1 MILSEKVRLEMKRN
15 KIFLVFSIIPTFFIL
30 SIATLFITEKLNPEI
45 FFSFFYGF
53 IFPTVN
59 FVLGAISIHYGF
71 EKSDKLFLIIVFGG
85 LVLRLFLMFI
95 LIVIALKFLFVS
107 LNSFIFTTFI
117 FYFYYLIVEIFILT
131 QKKNLIIKT
140 KQ

>member
-1 MILSEKVRLEMKRN
+1 MKKN
-15 KIFLVFSIIPTFFIL
+15 KIFLLFSIIPTFFL
-30 SIATLFITEKLNPEI
+30 LFIISLFVTENINPDN
-45 FFSFFYGF
+45 FFSFLYGF

-59 FVLGAISIHYGF
+59 FVLGVISIHYGF

-95 LIVIALKFLFVS
+95 LIVIALNFLFVS

>member
-1 MILSEKVRLEMKRN
+1 MILKNVIKMNQKSRLLH
-15 KIFLVFSIIPTFFIL
+15 FLYLLPLLFVITITTFYL
-30 SIATLFITEKLNPEI
+30 SNRLDNQLFY
-45 FFSFFYGF
+45 SMFYGF
-53 IFPTVN
+53 IFPTIN
-59 FVLGAISIHYGF
+59 FLLGILTIHFGF

-85 LVLRLFLMFI
+85 LIVRFFLMLI
-95 LIVIALKFLFVS
+95 LIVIALKLLFVS

-131 QKKNLIIKT
+131 RKKNLIIKT

>member
-1 MILSEKVRLEMKRN
+1 MKKN
-15 KIFLVFSIIPTFFIL
+15 KIYLLFSIIPTVFFL
-30 SIATLFITEKLNPEI
+30 SIIILFITEKINSEF
-45 FFSFFYGF
+45 FFSLFYGF
-53 IFPTVN
+53 LFSIIN
-59 FVLGAISIHYGF
+59 FVLGIISIHYGF
-71 EKSDKLFLIIVFGG
+71 EKGDKLFLVIVFGG

-107 LNSFIFTTFI
+107 PNSFIFTTFI